1 MSTVKGF
8 LKRREERL
16 AITQEVYL
24 EGFDEPFIIKAI
36 SNKENERLA
45 KNFRKTRLTKGGKRE
60 SVLDDEAYGA
70 ALVVQSIVTPDLH
83 NAEIQEF
90 YGTQGDAIATLKEM
104 VSMGEYL
111 KLQNAISKLN
121 GFDEDDEEIVE
132 EVKK

>member
-1 MSTVKGF
+1 MSTVKSF

-16 AITQEVYL
+16 NVTQEVYL
-24 EGFDEPFIIKAI
+24 EGFEEPFVIQAT

-45 KNFRKTRLTKGGKRE
+45 KNFRKTRITKGGKRE

-70 ALVVQSIVTPDLH
+70 ALVVRSIVTPDLQ
-83 NAEIQEF
+83 NAELQEF

-104 VSMGEYL
+104 ISMGEYL

-121 GFDEDDEEIVE
+121 GFDEDDEEVVE

>member
-1 MSTVKGF
+1 MSTVKSF

-16 AITQEVYL
+16 AMTQEVYL
-24 EGFDEPFIIKAI
+24 EGFDEPFVIQAT

-45 KNFRKTRLTKGGKRE
+45 KNFRKTRITKGGKRE

-70 ALVVQSIVTPDLH
+70 ALVVRSIVTPDLQ
-83 NAEIQEF
+83 NAELQEF

-104 VSMGEYL
+104 ISMGEYL

-121 GFDEDDEEIVE
+121 GFDEDDEEVVE

>member
-1 MSTVKGF
+1 MSTVKNF

-16 AITQEVYL
+16 AMTQEVYL
-24 EGFDEPFIIKAI
+24 EGFEEPFVIQAT

-45 KNFRKTRLTKGGKRE
+45 KNFRKTRITKGGKRE

-70 ALVVQSIVTPDLH
+70 ALVVRSIVTPDLQ
-83 NAEIQEF
+83 NAELQEF

-104 VSMGEYL
+104 ISMGEYL

-121 GFDEDDEEIVE
+121 GFDEDDEEVVE

>member
-1 MSTVKGF
+1 MSTVKSF

-16 AITQEVYL
+16 NVTQEVYL
-24 EGFDEPFIIKAI
+24 EGFEEPFVIQAT

-45 KNFRKTRLTKGGKRE
+45 KNFRKTRITKGGKRE

-70 ALVVQSIVTPDLH
+70 ALVVRSIVTPDLQ
-83 NAEIQEF
+83 NAELQEF

-104 VSMGEYL
+104 ISMGEYL

-121 GFDEDDEEIVE
+121 GFDEDDEEVIE

>member
-1 MSTVKGF
+1 MSTVKSF
-8 LKRREERL
+8 LKHREERL
-16 AITQEVYL
+16 NVTQEVYL
-24 EGFDEPFIIKAI
+24 EGFEEPFVIQAT

-45 KNFRKTRLTKGGKRE
+45 KNFRKTRITKGGKRE

-70 ALVVQSIVTPDLH
+70 ALVVRSIVTPDLQ
-83 NAEIQEF
+83 NAELQEF

-104 VSMGEYL
+104 ISMGEYL

-121 GFDEDDEEIVE
+121 GFDEDDEEVVE

>member
-1 MSTVKGF
+1 MSTVKNF

-16 AITQEVYL
+16 NVTQEVYL
-24 EGFDEPFIIKAI
+24 EGFEEPFVIQAT

-45 KNFRKTRLTKGGKRE
+45 KNFRKTRITKGGKRE

-70 ALVVQSIVTPDLH
+70 ALVVRSIVTPDLQ
-83 NAEIQEF
+83 NAELQEF

-104 VSMGEYL
+104 ISMGEYL

-121 GFDEDDEEIVE
+121 GFDEDDEEVVE

>member
-1 MSTVKGF
+1 MSTVKSF

-16 AITQEVYL
+16 NVTQEVYL
-24 EGFDEPFIIKAI
+24 EGFEEPFVIQAI

-45 KNFRKTRLTKGGKRE
+45 KNFRKTRITKGGKRE

-70 ALVVQSIVTPDLH
+70 ALVVRSIVTPDLQ
-83 NAEIQEF
+83 NAELQEF

-104 VSMGEYL
+104 ISMGEYL

-121 GFDEDDEEIVE
+121 GFDEDDEEVVE
-132 EVKK
+132 EIKK